1 MASSTSSRVPV
12 VIMSRLRGWGFEAN
26 HFCLPLY
33 HTRNGFLPSAFRKS
47 LPRKGLRQNCHFGN
61 GDILPILPFSG
72 CITLIHI
79 DVSRCHVTS
88 SGFQLSFRINGFRC
102 VIRCVAKCTTIY
114 GIAKCYISG
123 LGDQPGDWRPIP
135 PKLSIPPTDCIPPI
149 PPILP
154 RVVIR
159 SNSPS
164 SPIVPKSRGV
174 QTQ

>member
-1 MASSTSSRVPV
+1 MPTCLVSV
-12 VIMSRLRGWGFEAN
+12 WGFEAI
-26 HFCLPLY
+26 HFYSPLY

-47 LPRKGLRQNCHFGN
+47 LLRKGLRQNCHIGN
-61 GDILPILPFSG
+61 GEKRPFRPLWQ
-72 CITLIHI
+72 CIII
-79 DVSRCHVTS
+79 VQFDVSRCQIKS
-88 SGFQLSFRINGFRC
+88 SGFQLSFRIGGFRW
-102 VIRCVAKCTTIY
+102 VIQCVAKCTTIY
-114 GIAKCYISG
+114 GIAKCYTSG
-123 LGDQPGDWRPIP
+123 VRGQSGGWRPIP

-159 SNSPS
+159 SNSPP